1 MKTRRFNDE
10 QPQTHTLSS
19 HEKSTDTES
28 AAVRLPLRV
37 LLVEDNDDD
46 VAIVLRLLRRGGY
59 EPSWAQVQTAEALTQ
74 ALEHD
79 TWDVVLSDYN
89 LPQFDGLRA
98 LHTAR
103 SQAPHLPFIVI
114 SGSIGEETAV
124 EVMRAGA
131 NDYLM
136 KTNLVRLVP
145 AIARELRESAERR
158 ERARTKRALLD
169 LQEKFEVIF
178 DEYLDVMMVLDLHNG
193 DILHANQAVARI
205 MGYDARRLL
214 GQSFVSL
221 WPEGEVSVAAELL
234 ADVQESG
241 SASRSGFFQRLDGSS
256 FPVDMQAN
264 KVNWGRGGAIIVTLR
279 DVSEHH
285 RAEQRLADEKEQLA
299 VTLRS
304 IGEGVI
310 TADTEG
316 RLMLI
321 NGVAEHLTGWTQ
333 AEVAGK
339 STCEVLRLAYTT
351 GGEPCEDYVTRVL
364 QTETPVEVS
373 KNLLLRSRDGRERL
387 IVLTATPIRG
397 QGGQIKG
404 VVTIFRDSTRE
415 QKREEELQKASRL
428 ESVALLAGGI
438 AHDFN
443 NILTTLLGHI
453 ALAKNHAVPPE
464 TVISTVEKGCL
475 YATDLTRQLL
485 SFAKGSVP
493 NRRVEPISEIIQES
507 VEFGLHGTRL
517 RCAFD
522 LPGDLF
528 PVEVDRSQI
537 HQVINNL
544 VINAVQATR
553 ESGILRV
560 SAHNVGITDEQPV
573 ATLAP
578 GRYVQISIQDSGSGI
593 APEHLSRIFDPYFTT
608 KEAGSGLGL
617 ASAYSTIKK
626 HDGLLQVESEV
637 GRGTTFFIYL
647 PAHEPR
653 AELALPMMTQLP
665 TAPMPI
671 TLSDTMNTRRVE
683 NLPPSVSVTTAPDQS
698 RGKYILFMDDEEI
711 LQELVSAMLSYL
723 GYEVVCAADGVE
735 AIEHYRRALA
745 DQRPFSAVMVD
756 LTIPGGMGGFE
767 TVQRLRAIDPGVKA
781 VVSSG
786 YSNDPILANYKLH
799 GFSGVIAK
807 PYQMAELDKVLQEVI
822 NLPAAGRR

>member
-1 MKTRRFNDE
+1 MMSS
-10 QPQTHTLSS
+10 PQTHTLSS
-19 HEKSTDTES
+19 HEKSTDAES

-178 DEYLDVMMVLDLHNG
+178 DEYLDVMMVLDSHNG
-193 DILHANQAVARI
+193 DILHANQAVARV

-221 WPEGEVSVAAELL
+221 WPEAEKSVAAELF
-234 ADVQESG
+234 AAVQESG
-241 SASRSGFFQRLDGSS
+241 SAFRSDFFRRLDGSS

-264 KVNWGRGGAIIVTLR
+264 KVHWGRGGAIIVTLR
-279 DVSEHH
+279 DISEHQ

-310 TADTEG
+310 TADTQG

-333 AEVAGK
+333 AEVTGR

-364 QTETPVEVS
+364 QTGTPVEVS

-397 QGGQIKG
+397 HGGQIKG
-404 VVTIFRDSTRE
+404 VVTIFRDSTSE

-443 NILTTLLGHI
+443 NILTTVLGHI
-453 ALAKNHAVPPE
+453 ALAKNRTVPPE
-464 TVISTVEKGCL
+464 TVINTVEKGCL

-507 VEFGLHGTRL
+507 VDFGLHGTRL
-517 RCAFD
+517 RCVFD
-522 LPGDLF
+522 LPDDLL
-528 PVEVDRSQI
+528 PVEVDRNQI

-544 VINAVQATR
+544 VINAAQATR
-553 ESGILRV
+553 ENGTLRV
-560 SAHNVGITDEQPV
+560 SAHNVSITYEQPV

-578 GRYVQISIQDSGSGI
+578 GRYVQISIQDNGSGI
-593 APEHLSRIFDPYFTT
+593 PPEHLSRIFDPYFTT

-617 ASAYSTIKK
+617 ASAYSIIKK

-637 GRGTTFFIYL
+637 GQGTTFFIYL

-653 AELALPMMTQLP
+653 ATLDLPMLTPPP
-665 TAPMPI
+665 TALTSI
-671 TLSDTMNTRRVE
+671 TLSDTMNTRKVE
-683 NLPPSVSVTTAPDQS
+683 DLPPSVPGAMAPDQH
-698 RGKYILFMDDEEI
+698 REKYILFMDDEEI

-723 GYEVVCAADGVE
+723 GYEVVCASDGVE
-735 AIEHYRRALA
+735 AIEHYQRARA
-745 DQRPFSAVMVD
+745 AERPFSIVMVD
-756 LTIPGGMGGFE
+756 LTVPGGMGGFE
-767 TVQRLRAIDPGVKA
+767 TVQRLRALDPDMKA

-786 YSNDPILANYKLH
+786 YSNDPILANYKQH

-822 NLPAAGRR
+822 DLPTAGKH